1 MGKKVRKRTTLICFY
16 SNFYIFFHGI
26 YFSTQKWG
34 EALMGTDGAKHPPI
48 PATHSW
54 AMQLLE
60 QNTLYF
66 WVNWMEFTLHMCFHT
81 I

>member
-1 MGKKVRKRTTLICFY
+1 
-16 SNFYIFFHGI
+16 
-26 YFSTQKWG
+26 
-34 EALMGTDGAKHPPI
+34 MGTDGAKHPPI

-66 WVNWMEFTLHMCFHT
+66 WVNWMEVTLHMCFHT